1 MLQIAGLLDQFTGTV
16 TLEYLDLL
24 LRVDSTG
31 FVFANVETPATDE
44 EASGIAGAPG
54 REPSGSAASAD

>member
-1 MLQIAGLLDQFTGTV
+1 MLQIVDDSVFMRTV

-24 LRVDSTG
+24 LRVGFDG
-31 FVFANVETPATDE
+31 FVFANVETLAAAE
-44 EASGIAGAPG
+44 SGGDAGTPG